1 MPRELGGGGAEVAEL
16 ADMLRILAHSCSS
29 TALAFSMHTH
39 QVAIPAWRWR
49 HQKVAAVEPLL
60 KRVANEKHHPAV
72 QRRLRLDRRLRQ
84 GREGR
89 RRLPRFR
96 PARCSPPA
104 REAGDML
111 MTGAVVAADGEP
123 DSVIHFGCR

>member
-16 ADMLRILAHSCSS
+16 ADMLRILAHSCGS

-60 KRVANEKHHPAV
+60 KRVATERIILLSSGGSDWIGGSGKAEKVEGGYRITARKV
-72 QRRLRLDRRLRQ
+72 FTSGALRRRRADDRR
-84 GREGR
+84 GRWS
-89 RRLPRFR
+89 PR
-96 PARCSPPA
+96 ASPTWSSISP
-104 REAGDML
+104 
-111 MTGAVVAADGEP
+111 
-123 DSVIHFGCR
+123 CR